1 LELKRRKKKEPLA
14 MPPVWPGETAGL
26 ASVKGIDRMYLEAD
40 VYPPIFTMVQLQP
53 AGKLVGID
61 RDVVREQKIR
71 IWFRNI
77 AKPNQRIAENISI
90 RQVFDHAA
98 FARMLVK
105 IGYCFAVA
113 ERGVDGFDGSDVRQ
127 LLCGE
132 RDDIYNFVGGS
143 VGGERLTDRYL
154 HHLAFRQRGDF
165 CTVIVHLFSSYG
177 APPYEVVVG
186 PA

>member
-1 LELKRRKKKEPLA
+1 
-14 MPPVWPGETAGL
+14 MPPVWPCETAGL

-40 VYPPIFTMVQLQP
+40 VYPPIFTMVQLQT

-71 IWFRNI
+71 IWFRNM

-105 IGYCFAVA
+105 IGYCFAVS

-143 VGGERLTDRYL
+143 VGGPAKGRFL
-154 HHLAFRQRGDF
+154 HCDSASFFILRRAA
-165 CTVIVHLFSSYG
+165 I
-177 APPYEVVVG
+177 
-186 PA
+186 